1 MALALGDENVRV
13 AFFEPVFD
21 SLHIFHLEAKVVE
34 SRQSAG
40 LALEQGQA
48 DGAVAQMAAFFVIV
62 SVLVG
67 HPGGDLL
74 HAEKSFVK
82 VRHAEMV
89 VGVNG
94 NVSDLSGHIPGLLVA
109 RILLKYARSCQLSQ
123 TAVSG
128 SRFRVSGWSGNSKLL
143 VVV

>member
-1 MALALGDENVRV
+1 MALALGDGNVRV
-13 AFFEPVFD
+13 EFFEPVFD
-21 SLHIFHLEAKVVE
+21 SLNFFPLEAEVVE
-34 SRQSAG
+34 PRQSAG

-74 HAEKSFVK
+74 HAEKGFVK

-94 NVSDLSGHIPGLLVA
+94 NVSNLSGHNPGLLVS
-109 RILLKYARSCQLSQ
+109 RILLKDARSCQQRATRGFGLR
-123 TAVSG
+123 VSSLG
-128 SRFRVSGWSGNSKLL
+128 LLVSGWS
-143 VVV
+143 